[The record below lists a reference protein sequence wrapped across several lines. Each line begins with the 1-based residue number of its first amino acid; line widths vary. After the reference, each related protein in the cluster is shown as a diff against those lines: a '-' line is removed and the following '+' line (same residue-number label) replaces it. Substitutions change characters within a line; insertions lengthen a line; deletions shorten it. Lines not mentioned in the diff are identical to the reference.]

1 VRAVLALL
9 ALGGAGAVAY
19 LILASPTGGRGAQAS
34 RPPSPSTAARPS
46 SAQVLPLPLV
56 AAGPSAPTF
65 SSRLALASGA
75 ASAAEASP
83 TSPAPS
89 EFDARFDDRVGD
101 GRKAAI
107 RELLADWR
115 TGRLSPEQ
123 DRRVDDA
130 LPSLDEAEVVK
141 AAGHVLL
148 EAATTDAQRD
158 GLLAHLAA
166 AGSEDAADRL
176 LAAAARPDLRREAI
190 AALATVS
197 DPRSLTRL
205 AAAAS
210 SPGQERDVLEAIA
223 AALRNMDTEKARE
236 VERRLRSEL
245 EGR

>member
-1 VRAVLALL
+1 MRAVLALL

-19 LILASPTGGRGAQAS
+19 LILVSPTGGRGAQAS
-34 RPPSPSTAARPS
+34 RPPAASPPASQAQGRPPPMV
-46 SAQVLPLPLV
+46 AQ
-56 AAGPSAPTF
+56 GPSAPTF
-65 SSRLALASGA
+65 SSRLALASGT

-166 AGSEDAADRL
+166 AGSEDAAERL

-197 DPRSLTRL
+197 DPRSLSRL
-205 AAAAS
+205 TAAAS

-223 AALRNMDTEKARE
+223 SALRNMDTEKARE
-236 VERRLRSEL
+236 IERRLRSEL